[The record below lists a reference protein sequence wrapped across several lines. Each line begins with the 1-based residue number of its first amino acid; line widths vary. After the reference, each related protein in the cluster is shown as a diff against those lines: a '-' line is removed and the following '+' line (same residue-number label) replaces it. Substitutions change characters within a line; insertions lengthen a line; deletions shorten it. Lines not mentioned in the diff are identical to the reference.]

1 MLYIKTITF
10 ALLIG
15 TYIFLIVFIVKFIKD
30 DFSYVNLKGCVCMPF
45 KKINV
50 SETIEQKRSNDDEFK
65 TLWDSSKMEYAI
77 IGQLISL
84 RKQKKISQGELAI
97 KMKSSQQAISRIEKK
112 EIHPSLKSI
121 CNMADSLGYEL
132 KLVPKE

>member
-1 MLYIKTITF
+1 
-10 ALLIG
+10 
-15 TYIFLIVFIVKFIKD
+15 
-30 DFSYVNLKGCVCMPF
+30 MPF

-50 SETIEQKRSNDDEFK
+50 SETIEQKRSSDDEFK

-84 RKQKKISQGELAI
+84 RKKKNISQGELAL
-97 KMKSSQQAISRIEKK
+97 KMKSSQQAVSRIENK
-112 EIHPSLKSI
+112 EINPSLKVV

-132 KLVPKE
+132 RLVPKE

>member
-1 MLYIKTITF
+1 
-10 ALLIG
+10 
-15 TYIFLIVFIVKFIKD
+15 
-30 DFSYVNLKGCVCMPF
+30 MPF

-50 SETIEQKRSNDDEFK
+50 SETIEQKRSSDEEFK

-84 RKQKKISQGELAI
+84 RKQKNISQGELAI
-97 KMKSSQQAISRIEKK
+97 KMKSSQQAISRIENK
-112 EIHPSLKSI
+112 EINPSLKVV

-132 KLVPKE
+132 RLVPKE

>member
-1 MLYIKTITF
+1 
-10 ALLIG
+10 
-15 TYIFLIVFIVKFIKD
+15 
-30 DFSYVNLKGCVCMPF
+30 MPF

-50 SETIEQKRSNDDEFK
+50 SEAIEQKRSSDDEFK

-84 RKQKKISQGELAI
+84 RKQKNISQGELAV
-97 KMKSSQQAISRIEKK
+97 KMKSSQQAVSRIENK
-112 EIHPSLKSI
+112 EINPSLKVV

-132 KLVPKE
+132 RLVPKE

>member
-1 MLYIKTITF
+1 
-10 ALLIG
+10 
-15 TYIFLIVFIVKFIKD
+15 
-30 DFSYVNLKGCVCMPF
+30 MPF

-50 SETIEQKRSNDDEFK
+50 SETIEQKRSNDEFK

-84 RKQKKISQGELAI
+84 RKQKNISQGELAL
-97 KMKSSQQAISRIEKK
+97 KMKSSQQAISRIENK
-112 EIHPSLKSI
+112 EINPSLKVV

-132 KLVPKE
+132 RLVPKE